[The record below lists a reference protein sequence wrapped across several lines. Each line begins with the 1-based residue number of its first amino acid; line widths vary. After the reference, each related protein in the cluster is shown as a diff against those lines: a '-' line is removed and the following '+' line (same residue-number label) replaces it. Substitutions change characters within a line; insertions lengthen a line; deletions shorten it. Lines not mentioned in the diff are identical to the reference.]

1 MNVVWIHGFGEDS
14 SIWEDFTENIH
25 SYFSPYFFD
34 HSDKTDYSS
43 IKEYAEDLRSFIEAN
58 HIENPVLIG
67 HSMGGYIALEYV
79 SLYPETFSGL
89 GLFHS
94 SAAEDP
100 DTKKAERK
108 KTIEFISK
116 HGTATFIRS
125 FYPNMF
131 TESFKNEN
139 YDLIQE
145 NIRHSEKL
153 KPEALIS
160 ATLSMLNRNDHLET
174 LSNLKVPV
182 FQILGKQDT
191 FIPLKKALEQ
201 TMLLQMPN
209 CLVLNQVAHAGML
222 ESPEICAD
230 FINNFLSEI

>member
-25 SYFSPYFFD
+25 TYFSPYFFD
-34 HSDKTDYSS
+34 HSNRTGYSS
-43 IKEYAEDLRSFIEAN
+43 IKEYAEDLRGFIEAN
-58 HIENPVLIG
+58 QIEKPVLIG
-67 HSMGGYIALEYV
+67 HSMGGYIALEYA
-79 SLYPETFSGL
+79 SLYQETFSGL

-94 SAAEDP
+94 SAAADS

-131 TESFKNEN
+131 TENFKNEN

-145 NIRHSEKL
+145 NIRHSENL
-153 KPEALIS
+153 KPEALTS

-191 FIPLKKALEQ
+191 FIPLRKALEQ
-201 TMLLQMPN
+201 TMLLQVPN
-209 CLVLNQVAHAGML
+209 CLVLNHVAHAGML

-230 FINNFLSEI
+230 FINNFLREI